1 MLKHGRR
8 RHTCITPPVLIMNS
22 ATRLPH
28 LYHPAGADR
37 ELCHTPL
44 NGLKA
49 PPHLQQFWTSSDV
62 RTRSDEMIAD
72 AIAESR
78 RALALEHSADLEAYM
93 SSSDFSSDMDSDD
106 ADVNAGCSVLPTRGV
121 LLVCHSMSAVGLA
134 LEECY

>member
-1 MLKHGRR
+1 
-8 RHTCITPPVLIMNS
+8 
-22 ATRLPH
+22 
-28 LYHPAGADR
+28 
-37 ELCHTPL
+37 
-44 NGLKA
+44 
-49 PPHLQQFWTSSDV
+49 
-62 RTRSDEMIAD
+62 MIAD

-106 ADVNAGCSVLPTRGV
+106 ADVNAGCSVLPTRGCSVLPTRGV